1 MKILI
6 IFKKKHSYLTLI
18 FQFTFSLA
26 LLSNM
31 PTRFTAK
38 KCAWQWNSRVRWR
51 KFGAFLSDML
61 CTASRHTF
69 CLLMVRN
76 EREDCPTKMGTVEK
90 EWNNNK
96 FRIIRIPRWA
106 MMGLLCFILVFVFV
120 TNNLPSTNPLGTT
133 DRYVKKKLF
142 GTDKIEINSLE
153 CHGACPMKH
162 PKKRFSRLECKWIM
176 RIYTNN
182 SFHKY
187 FCQC

>member
-1 MKILI
+1 MEILI
-6 IFKKKHSYLTLI
+6 IFKKKHSYLSLI
-18 FQFTFSLA
+18 FQFIFSLA

-76 EREDCPTKMGTVEK
+76 EREDCPTEMGTVEK

-106 MMGLLCFILVFVFV
+106 MMGWWGSYVSFWYLCS
-120 TNNLPSTNPLGTT
+120 LPIICRQRIRSEPLT
-133 DRYVKKKLF
+133 
-142 GTDKIEINSLE
+142 
-153 CHGACPMKH
+153 AM
-162 PKKRFSRLECKWIM
+162 
-176 RIYTNN
+176 
-182 SFHKY
+182 
-187 FCQC
+187 

>member
-1 MKILI
+1 
-6 IFKKKHSYLTLI
+6 
-18 FQFTFSLA
+18 
-26 LLSNM
+26 M

-76 EREDCPTKMGTVEK
+76 EREDCPTEMGTVEK

-133 DRYVKKKLF
+133 DRYVKKNYLAPTKSKSIVWNVMMPVQWNILKNDLVAWNVNESCVYIPTIRSINTSTNANKKKPLTEF
-142 GTDKIEINSLE
+142 GFV
-153 CHGACPMKH
+153 ACNG
-162 PKKRFSRLECKWIM
+162 R
-176 RIYTNN
+176 
-182 SFHKY
+182 
-187 FCQC
+187 